1 MDGDPF
7 CLLFRRLG
15 EKAGVNDLYPHR
27 PRHTFITNDLPNGD
41 DVYSL
46 KYLLGHST
54 LVMVERYL
62 HLTSAD
68 ASNAHRRA
76 SPADNWR
83 L

>member
-1 MDGDPF
+1 MEPAGSF
-7 CLLFRRLG
+7 N
-15 EKAGVNDLYPHR
+15 KAGVHSLHPSR
-27 PRHTFITNDLPNGD
+27 LRHTFANTYLRNSG

-62 HLTSAD
+62 HLTTAD
-68 ASNAHRRA
+68 ASNAHRKA